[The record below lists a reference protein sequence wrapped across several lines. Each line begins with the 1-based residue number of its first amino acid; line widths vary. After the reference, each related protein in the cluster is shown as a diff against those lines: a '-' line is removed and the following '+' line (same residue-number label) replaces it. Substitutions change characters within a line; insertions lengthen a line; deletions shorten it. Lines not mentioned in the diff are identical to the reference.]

1 MHRSRLTAALFD
13 VPGDVMEAETSFWC
27 AALGATAHRSSY
39 NPEYALLDGLFS
51 GLQVM
56 VQQVG
61 EGTPARLHVDVE
73 SDDIEAEV
81 QRLEALGATRV
92 EMVKKW
98 WIMQDPAGLLFC
110 VVPVQSPQEFEAHAT
125 TWGAG

>member
-13 VPGDVMEAETSFWC
+13 VPAGVMEVETSFWC
-27 AALGATAHRSSY
+27 GALGTTAKRSAHD
-39 NPEYALLDGLFS
+39 PEYALLDGLFS

-61 EGTPARLHVDVE
+61 QGTPARVHLDVE
-73 SDDIEAEV
+73 SDNVEAEV
-81 QRLEALGATRV
+81 ARLEALGATRV

-98 WIMQDPAGLLFC
+98 WIMRDPAGLLFC
-110 VVPVQSPQEFEAHAT
+110 VVPVQSPPEFEAHAT
-125 TWGAG
+125 TWD